1 MLSVLMQA
9 LGAEYHMV
17 AGVVMGEK
25 GAGTIQR
32 TSTPSTS
39 LDHGNAGV
47 PPATIATSTTATVL
61 SDLANASSR
70 TPPPSAVAASG
81 STYAKEIPPADNPL
95 IGHYEAPIESEAKR
109 LDQGFVTGGRA
120 SASPA
125 RGTPTVH
132 PTGEAHQ
139 G

>member
-1 MLSVLMQA
+1 
-9 LGAEYHMV
+9 
-17 AGVVMGEK
+17 MGEK

-32 TSTPSTS
+32 TATPSS
-39 LDHGNAGV
+39 FMDHGNAGV
-47 PPATIATSTTATVL
+47 PPATIASDSTATVL

-70 TPPPSAVAASG
+70 TPPPSAVPVSG
-81 STYAKEIPPADNPL
+81 STFAKEIPPADNPL
-95 IGHYEAPIESEAKR
+95 IGHYEAPLESEAKR
-109 LDQGFVTGGRA
+109 LDRGVTRA

-125 RGTPTVH
+125 WGTPTVH